1 MSELH
6 GLRDDPLIPDEEG
19 LYRCIH
25 RLHFDS
31 AEDRPKSAT
40 FKSKTNPHP
49 SVDRAS
55 LSTPEQSLARKP
67 DSIGVACLTAGV
79 VRECTVGIASNPLPH
94 NPAHAA
100 IIRDLTLSD
109 SQWSRT
115 ARKLAKACIWALRR
129 NS

>member
-1 MSELH
+1 MSDSH

-25 RLHFDS
+25 QRQLDS
-31 AEDRPKSAT
+31 AEDRPSSAT

-79 VRECTVGIASNPLPH
+79 VRECTVGIASDPLPD
-94 NPAHAA
+94 NTAHAV
-100 IIRDLTLSD
+100 IIRDLKLSD
-109 SQWSRT
+109 SHWNRT
-115 ARKLAKACIWALRR
+115 ARKLAKGCTWALRR